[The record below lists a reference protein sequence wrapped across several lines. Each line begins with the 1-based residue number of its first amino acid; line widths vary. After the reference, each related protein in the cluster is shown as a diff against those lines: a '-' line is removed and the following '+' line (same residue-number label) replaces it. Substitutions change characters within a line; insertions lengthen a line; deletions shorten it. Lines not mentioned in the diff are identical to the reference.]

1 MGVAHLPR
9 TSYARNMPTNAVRLS
24 ADDRTRL
31 SLSRLGAHPRDEFL
45 ASTNPDGSITLVP
58 VALIPKRELLVWENP
73 ELRASI
79 LTGMAEIA
87 AGLATANADLD
98 ADLDESDD

>member
-1 MGVAHLPR
+1 MD
-9 TSYARNMPTNAVRLS
+9 TDAVRLS

-31 SLSRLGAHPRDEFL
+31 PLSRLGAHPRDEFL
-45 ASTNPDGSITLVP
+45 ASANPDGSITLVP

-87 AGLATANADLD
+87 AGQSAPNDDLD
-98 ADLDESDD
+98 ADLDAYED